1 MFKHYY
7 SRYGLAL
14 TMLNN
19 NLQLPKQVNSQ
30 MLANELEQGQNH
42 FRLEPLPLAMQSGKV
57 KFQPLNKIFLK
68 NHSEFIGK
76 QGKIKKDLNHTTV
89 AEISYFLA
97 PTIITSNKG
106 AKNVWD
112 SIDNIIESLK
122 NKGFYDNC
130 EAKMSVLP
138 VSGKINNGKISQSN
152 PRSSLF
158 EIACAAITTVTPYK
172 PAMLVGNAEPSCIL
186 PDLELEDLMKFIAL
200 FKRMLSA
207 QTSDLMLGKVVEKRQ
222 GNALSLSFQ
231 RPKICNGNFP
241 FAPRQSILGSAGL
254 LGAIGRWSKQAG
266 YSKEGLKVLDS
277 LKNRPMYI
285 VKYGDATSVTY
296 GEWVVELAK
305 EDKLSDIIDALERS
319 DILSEETRSYDSS
332 KFQTFLL
339 FASRFLQLFD
349 EKSMQDFLATRAEYA
364 MEVEKLF
371 NTFFEKVMGKPTSLI
386 QSACALGRW
395 LNKVAYFAAKE
406 EAESRQTVKA
416 EDIRKLK
423 AKFLAEMEST
433 ALSAKTHDA
442 LIAQVI
448 TRAGRLSYM
457 DAPPESL
464 EFINAVTSESI
475 PLAEAKNLI
484 IAYSR
489 IQSVKAKDRAAEE
502 ELASET
508 DSEELNQENDIE
520 DETE

>member
-19 NLQLPKQVNSQ
+19 NLQTPQRVTPQ
-30 MLANELEQGQNH
+30 MLIVELENGQNH
-42 FRLEPLPLAMQSGKV
+42 FRFEPLPLTTQNDKV
-57 KFQPLNKIFLK
+57 QFQYLDKRFLE
-68 NHSEFIGK
+68 NHSDFIGK
-76 QGKIKKDLNHTTV
+76 QGKQEKDLNQTTKS
-89 AEISYFLA
+89 EISYYLA

-106 AKNVWD
+106 AKNTWKA
-112 SIDNIIESLK
+112 IEEVK
-122 NKGFYDNC
+122 NSSNDYC
-130 EAKMSVLP
+130 EAKMSILP
-138 VSGKINNGKISQSN
+138 ISGKINNGTESQRN

-158 EIACAAITTVTPYK
+158 EIACAAIATTTPYK

-186 PDLELEDLMKFIAL
+186 PDLELEDLIKFIAF
-200 FKRMLSA
+200 FKKMLTA
-207 QTSDLMLGKVVEKRQ
+207 QTRDLLRGKVIEKKK
-222 GNALSLSFQ
+222 NNITYLSFQ

-241 FAPRQSILGSAGL
+241 FAPRTALLESAGL

-266 YSKEGLKVLDS
+266 YSNEGKQVLDS

-285 VKYGDATSVTY
+285 VKYGDAMSVTY

-319 DILSEETRSYDSS
+319 DILSEDKKSYSS
-332 KFQTFLL
+332 PKFQMFLL

-349 EKSMQDFLATRAEYA
+349 EKSLQDFLATRAEYPI
-364 MEVEKLF
+364 EVEKLF
-371 NTFFEKVMGKPTSLI
+371 NVFFEKVMNRKESLI

-406 EAESRQTVKA
+406 EAKSRETIKP

-423 AKFLAEMEST
+423 AKFLAEMESS

-457 DAPPESL
+457 DAPSESL
-464 EFINAVTSESI
+464 EFINAIASESM

-489 IQSVKAKDRAAEE
+489 IQGVKAKETSAEE
-502 ELASET
+502 EAALEIRDEGISQES
-508 DSEELNQENDIE
+508 DSE